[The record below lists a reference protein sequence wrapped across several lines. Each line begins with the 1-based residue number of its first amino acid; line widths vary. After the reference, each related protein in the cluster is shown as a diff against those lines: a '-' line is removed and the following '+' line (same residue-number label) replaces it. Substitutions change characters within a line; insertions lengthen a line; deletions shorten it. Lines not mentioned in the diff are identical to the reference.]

1 MKIGNHYVGLKS
13 PPLIIGEMS
22 GNHNKSIENAI
33 KIVIEA
39 KKCGLKFLK
48 LQTYTPDTIT
58 LNSKKKDFRI
68 YDKKSIWHGKT
79 LHNIYKEAY
88 TPWDWHE
95 KIIKKCNSLGITCFS
110 TPFDIT
116 AVDFLEKLKVPAY
129 KIASFEITDFQL
141 IQRVARTKKPIIL
154 STGMASKLEIKEALK
169 IIKKNGNN
177 KVALLKC
184 TSAYPAPYENVN
196 LNTIKDMRKTFK
208 CEVGLSDH
216 TLGIGTSIASIALGA
231 TIIEKHFTLDRK
243 KGGIDSSFSIEPSEM
258 KLLVQETLNAW
269 KSIGEIKYG
278 TTNSEKKSLNYR
290 KSIYI
295 INNKKKNDKIFRE
308 DLKVVRPGYGLHS
321 KYFEKLIGKKIKKNI
336 KEGTATNWSMFK
348 AKT

>member
-1 MKIGNHYVGLKS
+1 MTGTISLTGGVIDDLTF
-13 PPLIIGEMS
+13 
-22 GNHNKSIENAI
+22 ENYTQTLNGKD
-33 KIVIEA
+33 KIVLLSPRQI
-39 KKCGLKFLK
+39 KKGYFVETGWVTSNKNIDV
-48 LQTYTPDTIT
+48 P
-58 LNSKKKDFRI
+58 NSKTE
-68 YDKKSIWHGKT
+68 W
-79 LHNIYKEAY
+79 
-88 TPWDWHE
+88 
-95 KIIKKCNSLGITCFS
+95 KI
-110 TPFDIT
+110 
-116 AVDFLEKLKVPAY
+116 
-129 KIASFEITDFQL
+129 
-141 IQRVARTKKPIIL
+141 
-154 STGMASKLEIKEALK
+154 
-169 IIKKNGNN
+169 NGNN

-216 TLGIGTSIASIALGA
+216 TLGIGTAIASIAMGA

-243 KGGIDSSFSIEPSEM
+243 KGGIDSSFSIEPAEM
-258 KLLVQETLNAW
+258 KVLVKEALNAW
-269 KSIGEIKYG
+269 KSLGKIKYG

-295 INNKKKNDKIFRE
+295 INNKKKNDKIYRE

-321 KYFEKLIGKKIKKNI
+321 KYFDKLIGKKLNKNI